1 MLCTLCVVSESNFF
15 LGVGGGSAR
24 PCANFLAFCCS
35 SAVPPTFCLQY
46 GWGRLVG
53 SLGYLCNPVG
63 YCPISPLTL
72 HKNECFEGRLR

>member
-35 SAVPPTFCLQY
+35 SAVPLPSASSMGGVDWLALSVTSVI
-46 GWGRLVG
+46 R
-53 SLGYLCNPVG
+53 
-63 YCPISPLTL
+63 
-72 HKNECFEGRLR
+72 